1 MLVVMVD
8 FLNVFG
14 DNFQKYGIEIDPGAV
29 KYAKENFN
37 LDVRLESLKTHLKK
51 L

>member
-8 FLNVFG
+8 FLNVLAIIFK
-14 DNFQKYGIEIDPGAV
+14 NMEYNPSEAV

-37 LDVRLESLKTHLKK
+37 LDVHGKVW
-51 L
+51 